1 MLASLKDIN
10 NEDVTVYVY
19 RGKFPYRYL
28 NLKKANRNQSRP
40 ETRGTFFK
48 IIITSFFFLFLFF
61 ILLPKKF
68 TNNSLYNRI
77 YEGNRRSFIG

>member
-40 ETRGTFFK
+40 ETRGTFFQNNYN
-48 IIITSFFFLFLFF
+48 FLLLSLPFLHL
-61 ILLPKKF
+61 IADE
-68 TNNSLYNRI
+68 I
-77 YEGNRRSFIG
+77 YKQ